1 MAQQLNEHKAVFT
14 GTGLSR
20 VGRKTGIPDL
30 ELTLEATRAAIAD
43 AGLTIEDIDGIAS
56 LGETPIRQ
64 VAKEL
69 NFTPKWAHG
78 AGSEGGLYSPV
89 FAAVDAIASGKARHV
104 LIYRTVMMMGGATMP
119 DQMPAEPD
127 ASGEFDEADFEIQE
141 TGTMGEGMGDVSAML
156 AFHAYGAPH
165 WLGMHA
171 RRHMALYGTT
181 KEQLGWL
188 AVNCR
193 RNAGLNPKAVMR
205 DPITLEDYMNAR
217 QVAEPFSLF
226 DCDIPVDGCVAF
238 VLSAADY
245 GKDAPK
251 HPIRIEAM
259 AGAPGAPGA
268 WWYRDDYPHQ
278 ASWDAAKNLWAK
290 TELTASDLDFGNLY
304 SGFTFLTFG
313 WLEALGICEDG
324 GAGPFVEGATR
335 IALDGEFPLNTYGGQ
350 LSAGRLHG
358 YGDLLETIT
367 QLRGEAGERQAKKN
381 LEVGVSA
388 NGGGPI
394 AGAMILTR

>member
-1 MAQQLNEHKAVFT
+1 VAELNEHKAVFT

-30 ELTLEATRAAIAD
+30 ELTAEAARAAIAD
-43 AGLTIEDIDGIAS
+43 AGLEVQDIDGIAS

-64 VAKEL
+64 VATEL
-69 NFTPKWAHG
+69 GLAPQWAHAAG
-78 AGSEGGLYSPV
+78 AVGGLYSPV
-89 FAAVDAIASGKARHV
+89 FAAVDAIAAGRARHV

-119 DQMPAEPD
+119 DQIGAEAPEEVVED
-127 ASGEFDEADFEIQE
+127 GDFEIE
-141 TGTMGEGMGDVSAML
+141 ESGTMGEGMGDVGHML
-156 AFHAYGAPH
+156 AYHAYGAPH

-171 RRHMALYGTT
+171 RRHMHLYGTT

-193 RNAGLNPKAVMR
+193 RNAALNPKAAMR
-205 DPITLEDYMNAR
+205 DPITLDDYLAAR
-217 QVAEPFSLF
+217 PVAEPFGLL
-226 DCDIPVDGCVAF
+226 DCDIPVDGSVAF

-251 HPIRIEAM
+251 PAIRINAM

-268 WWYRDDYPHQ
+268 WWYRDDYPHM
-278 ASWDAAKNLWAK
+278 ASWDAARNLWAR
-290 TELTASDLDFGNLY
+290 TELTAADLDFGNLY
-304 SGFTFLTFG
+304 SGFTFLTFA
-313 WLEALGICEDG
+313 WLEALGICEEG
-324 GAGPFVEGATR
+324 GAGPFVEGASR
-335 IALDGEFPLNTYGGQ
+335 IALDGSFPLNTYGGQ

-367 QLRGEAGERQAKKN
+367 QLRGEAGERQVAKDV
-381 LEVGVSA
+381 EVGVSA